1 MNADL
6 IVDCRVQLTKV
17 GTSFLEQDED
27 TFLERVRDDLCCTP
41 SVSLS
46 AFSPTGMLFY
56 GFIGYLGYRRRNDI
70 LTCAEEKTNGSTI
83 EPNRKRQETRWRRTM
98 PTALVIVR
106 VQNWKSCCLP
116 PNQLTKVPPSHLILS
131 SFLLPT
137 DKTIAAVAF
146 TGELTAVGSKLIERR
161 HNKKSRKRREREERE
176 FVYNGKYG
184 IAPGRLLTVEGRLDT
199 SSFPCRRTYTT
210 IRSFAFCQQSPLA
223 AFEKLF
229 QGERVLIC

>member
-1 MNADL
+1 
-6 IVDCRVQLTKV
+6 
-17 GTSFLEQDED
+17 
-27 TFLERVRDDLCCTP
+27 
-41 SVSLS
+41 
-46 AFSPTGMLFY
+46 MLFY

-199 SSFPCRRTYTT
+199 SSFPCRRTCTT

-229 QGERVLIC
+229 QGERVLICGKTYITDKKRATLVLL